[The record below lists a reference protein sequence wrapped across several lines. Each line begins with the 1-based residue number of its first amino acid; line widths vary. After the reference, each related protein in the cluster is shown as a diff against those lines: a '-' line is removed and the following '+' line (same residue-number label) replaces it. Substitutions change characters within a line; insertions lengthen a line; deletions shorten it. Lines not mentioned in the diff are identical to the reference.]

1 MTNPPQ
7 YVIILKTLEDI
18 VNKFIQEGLDAGY
31 EFIIIEPQEGY
42 NEAIVAFDRGRLVYD
57 TEKLMDAMRKYHR
70 WEYETAIS
78 WFEYNTLSLTDM
90 KGGPLFFEEDE
101 EFYLT
106 HHDKRVKLEIRN
118 KILEDK

>member
-1 MTNPPQ
+1 M
-7 YVIILKTLEDI
+7 
-18 VNKFIQEGLDAGY
+18 NKFIQEGLDAGH

-57 TEKLMDAMRKYHR
+57 TEKLMDAMRKFHH

-78 WFEYNTLSLTDM
+78 WFEYNTMSLTYM
-90 KGGPLFFEEDE
+90 EGGPLFYEEEE
-101 EFYLT
+101 EFYLI
-106 HHDKRVKLEIRN
+106 HHDERVAQEVRK

>member
-1 MTNPPQ
+1 M
-7 YVIILKTLEDI
+7 
-18 VNKFIQEGLDAGY
+18 NKFIDDGVKKGY
-31 EFIIIEPQEGY
+31 EFIIIEPQECY
-42 NEAIVAFDRGRLVYD
+42 NESIVAFDKGRLVYD
-57 TEKLMDAMRKYHR
+57 TEQLMDCTRKYYE
-70 WEYETAIS
+70 WEYSTAIE

-106 HHDKRVKLEIRN
+106 HESKRVTLEVRN

>member
-1 MTNPPQ
+1 M
-7 YVIILKTLEDI
+7 
-18 VNKFIQEGLDAGY
+18 NKFIQEGLDAGY